1 MSISLKYIKTY
12 VNTDNVNKSKIYIKT
27 YVNTDNVNKSKIY
40 QNVRKY

>member
-12 VNTDNVNKSKIYIKT
+12 VNTDNVNKSKIY
-27 YVNTDNVNKSKIY
+27 

>member
-12 VNTDNVNKSKIYIKT
+12 VNTDNINKSKIH
-27 YVNTDNVNKSKIY
+27 